1 MIQPPPERPRSRAL
15 ADLDARIAEAEAAV
29 EARRLAIESSVA
41 AGGDGRMAFGQL
53 RVAEGRLAQL
63 RESRRVLLEGDGWEE
78 RPRKGRPETSRRSHR
93 RKAPDEAGGR

>member
-41 AGGDGRMAFGQL
+41 AGGDGRIASGQL

-63 RESRRVLLEGDGWEE
+63 RASRRVLLEGDAWEE
-78 RPRKGRPETSRRSHR
+78 PKMRKRRWRPRRQAPGDAGESR
-93 RKAPDEAGGR
+93 